1 MWGALISA
9 GIGVAGQF
17 AARNAAR
24 EQKQAGDDEQAR
36 ILRDIEAGKYD
47 PNYTIDPALAAATQ
61 DQVKAYDQ
69 MVDTSADRGL
79 RQLGTVGAGLR
90 TGGDSRITAIIPKT
104 LQSLAD
110 IQRDTENQAIL
121 GKGQARMGLAQMAQ
135 SLRTKAEGEKFGLA
149 TQVGLGS
156 LARAQGAADA
166 GFVGEQQAIQN
177 MFAVPLSAYTAYM
190 SGNPRSTEGT
200 GTAVTTGRDIPTG
213 TPSFTPNPT
222 INMDA
227 TLPSF
232 GSSTTGL
239 FGGAMGMKVK
249 KTPGEFN
256 HDSNP
261 LSVVDKN
268 GGDTGIELTGGE
280 LVFNPSQSQSIQKF
294 TKGKDSKG
302 LLQYMKNLLNNP
314 QFK

>member
-17 AARNAAR
+17 AARDAA
-24 EQKQAGDDEQAR
+24 QKQKLAGDDEQAR
-36 ILRDIEAGKYD
+36 ILLDIEKGKYD
-47 PNYTIDPALAAATQ
+47 PTYTIDPALADAVQ
-61 DQVKAYDQ
+61 QQVKGFDQ
-69 MVDTSADRGL
+69 MVDSSKDLVDQKLGAVVSGL
-79 RQLGTVGAGLR
+79 RLGDDRFAG
-90 TGGDSRITAIIPKT
+90 T
-104 LQSLAD
+104 LPQTMKSLAD
-110 IQRDTENQAIL
+110 IQRETETQAIL

-135 SLRTKAEGEKFGLA
+135 SLRTKGEGEKFGLA

-156 LARAQGAADA
+156 LARAQGASDA

-213 TPSFTPNPT
+213 TPSFTPDPT

-239 FGGAMGMKVK
+239 FGAMGMKVK

-256 HDSNP
+256 HNSNP
-261 LSVVDKN
+261 LSLVDKN

-302 LLQYMKNLLNNP
+302 LLQYMRNLLNNP